1 MRTLSKTLSTI
12 LHPML
17 IPTLGLFLIF
27 NIGGHFSYLPI
38 EHKRIIYLIVF
49 VSTCMLPLV
58 LMPLFLLLGVIK
70 SIYMEERRER
80 ILPTVFT
87 GMFFCLGYYFLSR
100 IPIVPSFIQSFMLAT
115 IIAISLAL
123 LITLFWKVS
132 MHMIG
137 IGGLTGALLALSFRF
152 GIDIWLLFS
161 MALVLAGALG
171 SARLYLNAHTP
182 AQVHVGFLLGGLV
195 VFVGS
200 LLF

>member
-195 VFVGS
+195 VFAGS